1 MDVVISS
8 SQFDQKIEALLRSS
22 GLPTS
27 DLTASEASRL
37 FLSAHRDGLVGVAAV
52 EFYGEHGLLR
62 SLCVAERDRRNG
74 LGRKLV
80 HEAEALAAQR
90 GVTALYLLTTTA
102 QDVFAA
108 LGYVRCDRRQV
119 PSLIGA
125 SSQFE
130 GICPSSAVCM
140 YKRL

>member
-1 MDVVISS
+1 MDVVISL
-8 SQFDQKIEALLRSS
+8 SQFDQEIEELLLSS

-27 DLTASEASRL
+27 DLMANEALRQ
-37 FLSAHRDGLVGVAAV
+37 FLSARCDGLAGVAAV

-74 LGRKLV
+74 LGRRLV
-80 HEAEALAAQR
+80 QEAESLAAQR

-102 QDVFAA
+102 QDAFAA

-119 PSLIGA
+119 PSLVGA
-125 SSQFE
+125 SSQF
-130 GICPSSAVCM
+130 GSICPSSAVCM